1 MGLVFLA
8 VPGRVS
14 LSPKSLIC
22 TLVRSTQ
29 PEMSVYTTG
38 CALDQNYRQCY
49 RTHRCSRYS
58 APLSDIAHPPRVPER
73 L

>member
-38 CALDQNYRQCY
+38 CALVIEP
-49 RTHRCSRYS
+49 RCSRYS
-58 APLSDIAHPPRVPER
+58 APLSDIGYRTSPVCRSGSEP
-73 L
+73 

>member
-38 CALDQNYRQCY
+38 CALDQTIGIY
-49 RTHRCSRYS
+49 RT
-58 APLSDIAHPPRVPER
+58 PLLSIFSTPV
-73 L
+73 

>member
-38 CALDQNYRQCY
+38 CALV
-49 RTHRCSRYS
+49 
-58 APLSDIAHPPRVPER
+58 L
-73 L
+73 

>member
-38 CALDQNYRQCY
+38 CALCY
-49 RTHRCSRYS
+49 RT
-58 APLSDIAHPPRVPER
+58 PLLSIFSTPV
-73 L
+73 